1 MSAKKVILTVGMV
14 AMELSMTYAKT
25 GTESI
30 SLLTQP
36 PLTTYGGA
44 GGGQALAMAKL
55 GCTIPFCALVGEDDN
70 GENALRYFAQ
80 RGVDTR
86 FIQKVKGGH
95 TAVVTSLKKEGEE
108 EILLY
113 GGQTGKMPS
122 SLLEDAFMT
131 LPDGVSLRAE
141 LPFETLLL
149 GANLASQKQIPIF
162 LEANSIRRDFRPEE
176 LPPLEIFSLSEDAVE
191 QLTGI
196 AIGGVESSVKA
207 ALALS
212 SLVRA
217 KYFVFRLG
225 ARGCFVYDGKI
236 PQHIAP
242 YRLAA
247 FDFSRSGDGFVAAL
261 VSTYLEN
268 GGQIRLACAAA
279 NAAMALSAAKGQTAD
294 TYPSKEDILQLMSK

>member
-1 MSAKKVILTVGMV
+1 
-14 AMELSMTYAKT
+14 
-25 GTESI
+25 
-30 SLLTQP
+30 
-36 PLTTYGGA
+36 
-44 GGGQALAMAKL
+44 
-55 GCTIPFCALVGEDDN
+55 
-70 GENALRYFAQ
+70 
-80 RGVDTR
+80 
-86 FIQKVKGGH
+86 
-95 TAVVTSLKKEGEE
+95 
-108 EILLY
+108 
-113 GGQTGKMPS
+113 
-122 SLLEDAFMT
+122 MT

-141 LPFETLLL
+141 LPFETLLS
-149 GANLASQKQIPIF
+149 GANLANQKQIPIF
-162 LEANSIRRDFRPEE
+162 LEANSIRHDFRPEE

-294 TYPSKEDILQLMSK
+294 PYPSKEDILQLMSK